1 MQNERSFD
9 VAPDPSVQQGTTAGS
24 PPPQEVPLSVAPPP
38 QGTPI
43 PPRAA
48 TYTPPAQARRSLWRF
63 ITIGVG
69 VVLVLV
75 GGVIALIT
83 QLGRQQQ
90 VQSGEYSVVKLPL
103 ANFAGKSLPVENATS
118 LKVNGQLDVSQSIR
132 LTPSTQPVNPQ
143 AGQIY
148 FDQTSSKLMYYD
160 GQQFVAA
167 GGSSTTVNNTT
178 NAGGATTNVTNV
190 LGGSG
195 NSQFGVELQASAPG
209 TQQVGNFNVSGT
221 GQVGN
226 LKTSLINPDNGNLVI
241 KAPNFAVQNAAGQ
254 NMITSAP
261 SGIAVTTAPA
271 TGVTGDITIKSGD
284 SSTTASGDVTI
295 DAGSGFVSG
304 TVVGNKTFEGG
315 LDNMAPWFGSTIAQ
329 TSAQAHTGTESLQM
343 TTTGGFWGVI
353 ENVNNQM
360 APAVPGHSYHFS
372 LWVRAATA
380 PRTVGA
386 TIVWNGGASTV
397 PLQSV
402 VDSTTGWIEMTGNGV
417 APAGTTGAYW
427 EVSGSGTAAGEVH
440 YFDDMVITDLSSSS
454 ATSVLNLGNTNAQIV
469 NIGNMNQIGATTIKG
484 GSGVDIQSGQSGIN
498 LNGGA
503 ITITGSA
510 ASTLSTSGGALTINS
525 ATTASW
531 GVSTASSGVGGNLT
545 LHAGNG
551 SAGGANNG
559 GDLVLQ
565 GGNQSGGG
573 IGGSV
578 VVKPQADSA
587 QAFQVQNST
596 GTQLLVADTL
606 SMKISVKGTTTTF
619 ASLTLADAHFAS
631 TQTNPP
637 TIGTPTNCGAGAT
650 AAVTAGSTDTA
661 GSFAITTGTGG
672 TSSTCDTVFTFN
684 KAYGAAPKSIIVVGK
699 SDAASAARQAYVI
712 SSNAT
717 TFTLSFGTSAA
728 GANSTAYSFS
738 YWIIE

>member
-1 MQNERSFD
+1 
-9 VAPDPSVQQGTTAGS
+9 
-24 PPPQEVPLSVAPPP
+24 
-38 QGTPI
+38 
-43 PPRAA
+43 
-48 TYTPPAQARRSLWRF
+48 
-63 ITIGVG
+63 
-69 VVLVLV
+69 LVLA
-75 GGVIALIT
+75 GGIVALIT

-90 VQSGEYSVVKLPL
+90 VQTGEYSVIKVPL
-103 ANFAGKSLPVENATS
+103 ANFAGRSIPIENATS

-132 LTPSTQPVNPQ
+132 LSPSTQPKNPQ

-148 FDQTSSKLMYYD
+148 FDQTSSKLTYYD
-160 GQQFVAA
+160 GQQFVVV
-167 GGSSTTVNNTT
+167 GNNTT
-178 NAGGATTNVTNV
+178 TNVTQITNGGASTTNVTNV

-195 NSQFGVELQASAPG
+195 NSQFGVELQSGAPG

-226 LKTSLINPDNGNLVI
+226 LKTSLVNPDNGNLVI
-241 KAPNFAVQNAAGQ
+241 KAPNFALQNAAGQ
-254 NMITSAP
+254 NIISSNASGVAIATS
-261 SGIAVTTAPA
+261 SA
-271 TGVTGDITIKSGD
+271 TGVTGDISIKSGD

-295 DAGSGFVSG
+295 DAGAGFVSG

-315 LDNMAPWFGSTIAQ
+315 LDNMTPWFGSTIAQ

-372 LWVRAATA
+372 LWVRAATV

-386 TIVWNGGASTV
+386 TVVWNGGSGTV
-397 PLQSV
+397 NLQAV

-417 APAGTTGAYW
+417 APAGATGAYW

-440 YFDDMVITDLSSSS
+440 YFDDLVITDLSSSS

-469 NIGNMNQIGATTIKG
+469 NIGNMNQIGATTIRG

-503 ITITGSA
+503 ISITGSA

-531 GVSTASSGVGGNLT
+531 GVSTATSGVGGNLT

-551 SAGGANNG
+551 ATGGANNG
-559 GDLVLQ
+559 GDLIMQ
-565 GGNQSGGG
+565 GGNQNGGG

-596 GTQLLVADTL
+596 GTQLLVADTTAMKL
-606 SMKISVKGTTTTF
+606 SVTGTTTTF
-619 ASLTLADAHFAS
+619 ASLTLANAHLAS

-637 TIGTPTNCGAGAT
+637 TIGTPTNCGATPT

-661 GSFAITTGTGG
+661 GSFTVTTGTGG
-672 TSSTCDTVFTFN
+672 TSSTCDTIFTFN

-699 SDAASAARQAYVI
+699 TDAASAARQAYVV

-717 TFTLSFGTSAA
+717 TFTLSFGNSAA
-728 GANSTAYSFS
+728 GANSTAYSFN